1 LWFKPLWMRSTT
13 KLIAGIFLSLALF
26 SCARRGSISGGLKDT
41 IPPVLKMSFPKN
53 YSTDFKGKE
62 IRLTFD
68 EYVKLKDIRKQLIIS
83 PPMNQAPE
91 ITPLTA
97 SREIKIRIFDTLR
110 PNTTYSFNF
119 GQSIEDNNEGNPY
132 PQFKYVFSTGS
143 YIDSLSL
150 GGVIKD
156 AYDKE
161 PEKYVSVMLYEADE
175 KFNDSII
182 YKENPRYVSNT
193 LDSLKTFTLEN
204 LKPGKYLLVAMKD
217 YNSNFRFDPKKDK
230 IAFHKKYITIPNDT
244 LYEMEL
250 FREKLPFKAFKPA
263 QASGNRLIMG
273 YEGDAKDVRAELR
286 DVTGILPTVITKFP
300 QKDSIN
306 IWFKP
311 VKSDSLELAI
321 TKDGYNEK
329 LIIKHKTQK
338 NDSLNFSTR
347 YTADLPLREQ
357 FSITASRPLVKFDN
371 NLIKLIKKDSS
382 SVPFTTVYDD
392 YTAQLKFEFAK
403 EPLEKYT
410 LELLP
415 GALTD
420 FFDVKNDTLSYKFS
434 TKNTSDYGNLR
445 VRLENVRRFPVIVE
459 LTNAKGDIVA
469 TEYSDKVTEIDFNA
483 LEPAL
488 YTLRVIY
495 DVNGNKIWD
504 TGSFLEKR
512 QPEEVRYFPTPI
524 DVRAN
529 WDVDQ
534 TFTLP

>member
-13 KLIAGIFLSLALF
+13 KLLAGIFLSLALF

-97 SREIKIRIFDTLR
+97 SRDIKIRIFDTLR

-182 YKENPRYVSNT
+182 YKENPRYVTNT

-230 IAFHKKYITIPNDT
+230 IAFHKEYVTIPNDT

-273 YEGDAKDVRAELR
+273 YEGDAKDIRAELR
-286 DVTGILPTVITKFP
+286 DVTGILPTVNTKFP
-300 QKDSIN
+300 QKDSVN

-311 VKSDSLELAI
+311 VKADSLELAI

-329 LIIKHKTQK
+329 FTVKHKTQK

-371 NLIKLIKKDSS
+371 SLMKLIKKDSS
-382 SVPFTTVYDD
+382 SVPFTTVYDE
-392 YTAQLKFEFAK
+392 YTAQLKFDFAK

-445 VRLENVRRFPVIVE
+445 VRLENVRRFPIIVE

-495 DVNGNKIWD
+495 DVNGNKMWD

>member
-13 KLIAGIFLSLALF
+13 KLLAGIFLSLALF

-97 SREIKIRIFDTLR
+97 SRDIKIRIFDTLR

-182 YKENPRYVSNT
+182 YKENPRYVTNT

-230 IAFHKKYITIPNDT
+230 IAFHKEYVTIPNDT

-273 YEGDAKDVRAELR
+273 YEGDAKDIRAELR
-286 DVTGILPTVITKFP
+286 DVTAILPTVITKFP
-300 QKDSIN
+300 QKDSVN

-311 VKSDSLELAI
+311 VKADSLELAI

-329 LIIKHKTQK
+329 FTVKHKTQK
-338 NDSLNFSTR
+338 NDSLSFSTR

-371 NLIKLIKKDSS
+371 TLMKLIKKDSS
-382 SVPFTTVYDD
+382 SVPFTTVYDE
-392 YTAQLKFEFAK
+392 YTAQLKFDFAK

-445 VRLENVRRFPVIVE
+445 VRLENVRRFPIIVE

-495 DVNGNKIWD
+495 DVNGNKMWD
-504 TGSFLEKR
+504 TGGFLEKR